1 MKKFIKKISKVNFA
15 ELSIFIF
22 IMYLFSL
29 AFVNGAF
36 SSNNPYLIYAPKII
50 IYFIVIIDVA
60 FVIEIMKSIFR
71 EK

>member
-36 SSNNPYLIYAPKII
+36 SSNNPYLIYAQKL
-50 IYFIVIIDVA
+50 
-60 FVIEIMKSIFR
+60 
-71 EK
+71 